1 MVAQRKPIRFRS
13 VDIWHVADRAGRDQ
27 RADHGGAQRAGSA
40 GDDHVA
46 VTIVHRPLPLFCKRD
61 CIIGHASTDA
71 RWIVSP
77 IS

>member
-1 MVAQRKPIRFRS
+1 MVAQRKTLGFCP
-13 VDIWHVADRAGRDQ
+13 VDVGHMADGPGFNERGDR
-27 RADHGGAQRAGSA
+27 GGTQRAGSA